1 MIMNTV
7 MDPKTMLGLSY
18 PGMAIILVLVL
29 LVAQYYNGLSHIPG
43 PRSAKFSNFWKIHA
57 AWKGEMPKR
66 NIALHRKYGPLVRMG
81 PNMISVDDPAALSVI
96 YSFKPIWKKV
106 RLASSL
112 SLLDKTLMLRSLH
125 FTQSSRH
132 CTMGSRSR
140 LCSPPGT
147 SSTTH
152 NF

>member
-1 MIMNTV
+1 MNTV
-7 MDPKTMLGLSY
+7 MDPQTMLGLSY
-18 PGMAIILVLVL
+18 PGMAIIFVLAL

-57 AWKGEMPKR
+57 AWKGEMPKC

-106 RLASSL
+106 RLAFSL
-112 SLLDKTLMLRSLH
+112 SLLYKTLMLRSLH

-140 LCSPPGT
+140 LCSLPGT
-147 SSTTH
+147 SSTTR